1 MKVSEVERK
10 RKTVSAKYT
19 VGSVLFLLC
28 TIPIFTSCEF
38 LLLPAHL
45 RENVYDEEAQISN
58 FTARQNDVDNVRV
71 GFGWRPPLEVREDT
85 ELIEEVKVLYRV
97 GGPPTSHSQNL
108 PPDAGGSKTF
118 SQQDGTFAYLWD
130 LDLFD
135 PGDEV
140 WFALY
145 PKVGMRWYAPRYA
158 KVEVKDSVV
167 PTNSNAFSAGWGI
180 EVDKLSSNVQP
191 VTNISISNDTG
202 ISERFAVVFFNLP
215 EHVFCTQAFIQDPS
229 AGGTDNVVIY
239 PMARRD
245 FDWGNV
251 PDIINQ
257 ADKSVGG
264 DTGADFVTDL
274 NGGIDI
280 THVVN
285 RAILLGTDAF
295 LIWSSVS
302 STTNTIDVG
311 TLHIDMSYVD

>member
-1 MKVSEVERK
+1 MMRK
-10 RKTVSAKYT
+10 FGWILTFLML
-19 VGSVLFLLC
+19 LFL
-28 TIPIFTSCEF
+28 TSCEF
-38 LLLPAHL
+38 LLLPSHL

-58 FTARQNDVDNVRV
+58 FTARQTTVDNIRV

-130 LDLFD
+130 LDRFE

-158 KVEVKDSVV
+158 KVDVKDSLV
-167 PTNSNAFSAGWGI
+167 PTNSNTFYAGWGI
-180 EVDKLSSNVQP
+180 WVDKLNSDIEAK
-191 VTNISISNDTG
+191 TSIDIINNQGTA
-202 ISERFAVVFFNLP
+202 EEFAVVFFNLP

-229 AGGTDNVVIY
+229 AGGADFVVIY
-239 PMARRD
+239 PMSRRE

-251 PDIINQ
+251 SDIINQ

-264 DTGADFVTDL
+264 DTGADFDPGL
-274 NGGIDI
+274 INGIDI
-280 THVVN
+280 TEVVN